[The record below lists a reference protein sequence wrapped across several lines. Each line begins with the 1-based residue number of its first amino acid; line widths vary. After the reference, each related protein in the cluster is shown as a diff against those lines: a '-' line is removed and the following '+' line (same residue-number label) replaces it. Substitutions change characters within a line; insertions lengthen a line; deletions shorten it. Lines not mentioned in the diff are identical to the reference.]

1 MKTDS
6 SLSPPDDD
14 NRGMVMLSLVIAAVY
29 GAVVASFDSAVPPRD
44 ARITAQIERLLA
56 AR

>member
-29 GAVVASFDSAVPPRD
+29 GAVVASLVTWWVTYMYMVMR
-44 ARITAQIERLLA
+44 
-56 AR
+56 